1 MGMNTEMGRELMWRE
16 YPTDQRGSYFRKF
29 WDQAELPKKE
39 ELTTKYYDIEDIDKW
54 KGKLGQNHKAGKT
67 PMLVFAIKGELM
79 QTFPDTD
86 VFLQSIG
93 TPGKK
98 NNHVQIKK
106 KDMASWLTSDT
117 YLVGFCGVKKE
128 DLKNYLLVFQQK
140 PLSLQFSQQAEG
152 KNNPYGIVNPQC
164 YLMRAL

>member
-1 MGMNTEMGRELMWRE
+1 
-16 YPTDQRGSYFRKF
+16 
-29 WDQAELPKKE
+29 
-39 ELTTKYYDIEDIDKW
+39 
-54 KGKLGQNHKAGKT
+54 
-67 PMLVFAIKGELM
+67 MLVFAIKGELM

-98 NNHVQIKK
+98 NNNVQIKK